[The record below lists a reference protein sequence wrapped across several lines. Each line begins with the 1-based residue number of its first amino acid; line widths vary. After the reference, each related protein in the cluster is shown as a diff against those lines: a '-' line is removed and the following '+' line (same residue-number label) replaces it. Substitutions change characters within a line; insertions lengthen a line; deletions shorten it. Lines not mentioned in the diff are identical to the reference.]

1 MAMRVDIPRRSRLES
16 DELNSPSFGFR
27 ADKYSKIP
35 GFETMIECVAGR
47 PSGLAINQ
55 RGELHVCHFYGDL
68 CVYDEEY
75 KLLKRV
81 VLPFHAPTQM
91 AFAPTG
97 ELLIAFQEHAAAAKA
112 FDGDSLEE
120 LMDIGLGLIMSA
132 VGITASKDRVFI
144 SDGHEHVVQAFS
156 LEDGTW
162 VASLA
167 GYFYQ
172 PSGLAI
178 VEDRL
183 LAVVDRGSNVV
194 KLVSLEMMK
203 QVGQVG
209 WKELM
214 EPNDIAVDV
223 EGNLLVMDTGHER
236 IAVFSSQGTFVAS
249 VMPGNFKNYGTT
261 YSYLACNMR
270 NGHVLVSVSDA
281 NSVGLLNPHHEYIA
295 EQR

>member
-1 MAMRVDIPRRSRLES
+1 MMALRIEIPAPGLLNA
-16 DELNSPSFGFR
+16 DEVNSPSFGLR
-27 ADKYSKIP
+27 ADKYSKIS
-35 GFETMIECVAGR
+35 GFETTIECVAGR
-47 PSGLAINQ
+47 PSGMAINH

-68 CVYDEEY
+68 CIYDDEY
-75 KLLKRV
+75 NLVKRV
-81 VLPFHAPTQM
+81 ELPFHAPTQM

-97 ELLIAFQEHAAAAKA
+97 QLLIAFQQNAASAKA

-120 LMDIGLGLIMSA
+120 LMDIGLGLITCA

-194 KLVSLEMMK
+194 KLVSLETMK
-203 QVGQVG
+203 QVGQLG
-209 WKELM
+209 WKQLM
-214 EPNDIAVDV
+214 EPNDIAVDA
-223 EGNLLVMDTGHER
+223 EGQLLVMDTGHER
-236 IAVFSSQGTFVAS
+236 IAVFNLDGTFVAS
-249 VMPGNFKNYGTT
+249 IMPGLFKNYGNT
-261 YSYLACNMR
+261 YSYLACNMED
-270 NGHVLVSVSDA
+270 GHVAVSVSDT
-281 NSVGLLNPHHEYIA
+281 NSIGLLKPHYG
-295 EQR
+295 